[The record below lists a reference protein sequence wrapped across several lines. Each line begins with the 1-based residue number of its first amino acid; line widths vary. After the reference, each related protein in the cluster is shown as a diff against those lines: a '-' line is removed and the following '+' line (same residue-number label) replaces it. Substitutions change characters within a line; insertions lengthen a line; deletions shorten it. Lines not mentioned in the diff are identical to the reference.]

1 MPMLLCS
8 CVNVQPNPACCSPRG
23 ERPQT
28 APNGV
33 DWVQGFSIH
42 APRVGSD
49 APRLRQSS
57 PWSYFNPRSPC
68 GERQR
73 IGASLIANRLFQS
86 TLPSRGATAG
96 SFIYDNGASRF
107 QSTLPSRGAT
117 VLNNCLASFP
127 IISIH
132 APLAGSDRK
141 VFFYAHG
148 MRISI
153 HAPLAGSDDSSL
165 FFRSGRPK
173 FQSTLPSRG
182 ATGKPHLPRRKR
194 GISIHAPLA
203 GSDLALTYGD
213 IDRKQFQSTLPSRGA
228 TRYQTGCSQ
237 PKEISIHAP
246 LAGSDYHW
254 ENKSAMLLISIHA
267 PLAGSDRLDHHQLN

>member
-1 MPMLLCS
+1 MQLCQCAAKSRVLL
-8 CVNVQPNPACCSPRG
+8 PTRG
-23 ERPQT
+23 AT
-28 APNGV
+28 ADCPEWCRLGAGV
-33 DWVQGFSIH
+33 
-42 APRVGSD
+42 
-49 APRLRQSS
+49 
-57 PWSYFNPRSPC
+57 FNPRSPC
-68 GERQR
+68 GERR
-73 IGASLIANRLFQS
+73 PSPSTKLAVVVFQS
-86 TLPSRGATAG
+86 TLPVWGATAHRRV
-96 SFIYDNGASRF
+96 FDC
-107 QSTLPSRGAT
+107 QSP
-117 VLNNCLASFP
+117 
-127 IISIH
+127 ISIH